1 MQDFGLVV
9 IGAHSGLFLK
19 DLVSEYQDQ
28 NILLVEPVPYN
39 YEILLQ
45 GGNVKK
51 ILIYLLSIGIFGV
64 ASIANSQTIRIGTEG
79 AYPPWNNLNSAGE
92 LEGAEIDFGNEAC
105 ERMGVTC
112 EWVTQ
117 DWDGIIPALLQG
129 KYDIIIAGMS
139 ITEERKEKVNFTTG
153 YMTDGARFAVLKNS
167 GLANLNI
174 AGMAKVNLN
183 NAGGKE
189 QAAIGQLIA
198 AMDGKTVCVQ
208 SSTIH
213 QNFLEKHMSGAV
225 DVELYQAV
233 DDHNLDL
240 AAGRCDA
247 VLADVGSIIDFMESD
262 GGVDVAFTGPT
273 FSGGVFGDGVG
284 GAVRKEDTDILEMW
298 NAAIA
303 EMSKDG
309 TTAEITKEWFGRD
322 ISM

>member
-1 MQDFGLVV
+1 VKKNL
-9 IGAHSGLFLK
+9 L
-19 DLVSEYQDQ
+19 
-28 NILLVEPVPYN
+28 ILLS
-39 YEILLQ
+39 LS
-45 GGNVKK
+45 
-51 ILIYLLSIGIFGV
+51 LLSLTTISN
-64 ASIANSQTIRIGTEG
+64 AKSIRIGTEG
-79 AYPPWNNLNSAGE
+79 AYPPWNNLNSAGD

-105 ERMGVTC
+105 SRMDVDC

-139 ITEERKEKVNFTTG
+139 ITEERKEKVNFTNG
-153 YMTDGARFAVLKNS
+153 YMTDGARFAVMKGS
-167 GLANLNI
+167 GLADLNI
-174 AGMAKVNLN
+174 ASKVNLN

-198 AMDGKTVCVQ
+198 AMQGATVCVQ

-225 DVELYQAV
+225 KVKLYQSV

-240 AAGRCDA
+240 RAGRCDA
-247 VLADVGSIIDFMESD
+247 VLADVGSIIDFMESG
-262 GGVDVAFTGPT
+262 GGVNVAFTGPT

-284 GAVRKEDTDILEMW
+284 GAIRKEDGDILEMW
-298 NAAIA
+298 NKVIA
-303 EMSKDG
+303 EMSADG
-309 TTAEITKEWFGRD
+309 TTAEITKKWFGRD

>member
-1 MQDFGLVV
+1 M
-9 IGAHSGLFLK
+9 
-19 DLVSEYQDQ
+19 
-28 NILLVEPVPYN
+28 
-39 YEILLQ
+39 
-45 GGNVKK
+45 KK
-51 ILIYLLSIGIFGV
+51 ILLILFSLSLLSLTTISN
-64 ASIANSQTIRIGTEG
+64 AKSIRIGTEG

-105 ERMGVTC
+105 ARMGVDC

-139 ITEERKEKVNFTTG
+139 ITEERKEKVNFTNG
-153 YMTDGARFAVLKNS
+153 YMTDGARFAVLKDS
-167 GLANLNI
+167 GLADLNI

-198 AMDGKTVCVQ
+198 AMNGSTVCVQ

-225 DVELYQAV
+225 KVKLYQAV

-247 VLADVGSIIDFMESD
+247 ILADVGSIIDFMESD

-284 GAVRKEDTDILEMW
+284 GAVRKEDTDIVEMW
-298 NAAIA
+298 NKVIA
-303 EMSKDG
+303 EMSADG
-309 TTAEITKEWFGRD
+309 TTAEITKKWFGRD

>member
-1 MQDFGLVV
+1 M
-9 IGAHSGLFLK
+9 
-19 DLVSEYQDQ
+19 
-28 NILLVEPVPYN
+28 
-39 YEILLQ
+39 
-45 GGNVKK
+45 KK

-105 ERMGVTC
+105 KRMGVTC

-153 YMTDGARFAVLKNS
+153 YMTDGARFAVLKDS
-167 GLANLNI
+167 GLADLNI

-189 QAAIGQLIA
+189 QAAIGQLVA

-225 DVELYQAV
+225 EVKLYQAV

-284 GAVRKEDTDILEMW
+284 GAVRKEDNDILEMW
-298 NAAIA
+298 NAAIS

-309 TTAEITKEWFGRD
+309 TTAEITKRWFGRD

>member
-1 MQDFGLVV
+1 MKKFTLIILSLTVLGL
-9 IGAHSGLFLK
+9 
-19 DLVSEYQDQ
+19 
-28 NILLVEPVPYN
+28 
-39 YEILLQ
+39 
-45 GGNVKK
+45 
-51 ILIYLLSIGIFGV
+51 
-64 ASIANSQTIRIGTEG
+64 ASFANSQTIRIGTEG
-79 AYPPWNNLNSAGE
+79 AYPPWNNINSAGD

-105 ERMGVTC
+105 KRMGVTC

-129 KYDIIIAGMS
+129 KYDIIVAGMS

-153 YMTDGARFAVLKNS
+153 YMTDGARFAVLKDS

-225 DVELYQAV
+225 DVKLYQAV

-247 VLADVGSIIDFMESD
+247 ILADVGSIIDFMESD

-298 NAAIA
+298 NAAIS

-309 TTAEITKEWFGRD
+309 TTAEITKKWFGRD

>member
-1 MQDFGLVV
+1 MKNFLLVVLSLSVFGL
-9 IGAHSGLFLK
+9 
-19 DLVSEYQDQ
+19 
-28 NILLVEPVPYN
+28 
-39 YEILLQ
+39 
-45 GGNVKK
+45 
-51 ILIYLLSIGIFGV
+51 

-79 AYPPWNNLNSAGE
+79 AYPPWNNINSAGD

-105 ERMGVTC
+105 DRMGVTC

-153 YMTDGARFAVLKNS
+153 YMTDGARFAVLKDS
-167 GLANLNI
+167 GLADLNI

-225 DVELYQAV
+225 DVKLYQAV

-284 GAVRKEDTDILEMW
+284 GAVRKEDTEILDMW
-298 NAAIA
+298 NAAIS

>member
-1 MQDFGLVV
+1 MKKFL
-9 IGAHSGLFLK
+9 LF
-19 DLVSEYQDQ
+19 
-28 NILLVEPVPYN
+28 ILTLGV
-39 YEILLQ
+39 
-45 GGNVKK
+45 
-51 ILIYLLSIGIFGV
+51 LS
-64 ASIANSQTIRIGTEG
+64 ASSIANSQTIRIGTEG
-79 AYPPWNNLNSAGE
+79 AYPPWNNINSAGD

-167 GLANLNI
+167 GLADLNI

-198 AMDGKTVCVQ
+198 AMDGMTVCVQ

-225 DVELYQAV
+225 DVKLYQAV

-247 VLADVGSIIDFMESD
+247 ILADVGSIIDFMESD

-284 GAVRKEDTDILEMW
+284 GAVRKEDTEILEMW
-298 NAAIA
+298 NAAIS

-309 TTAEITKEWFGRD
+309 TTAEITKKWFGRD

>member
-1 MQDFGLVV
+1 M
-9 IGAHSGLFLK
+9 
-19 DLVSEYQDQ
+19 
-28 NILLVEPVPYN
+28 
-39 YEILLQ
+39 
-45 GGNVKK
+45 KK
-51 ILIYLLSIGIFGV
+51 FIIYLLSIGVFGV

-105 ERMGVTC
+105 KRMGVTC

-139 ITEERKEKVNFTTG
+139 ITEERKEKVNFTNG

-225 DVELYQAV
+225 DVKLYQAV

>member
-1 MQDFGLVV
+1 MKKFLLIVLSLSVLGL
-9 IGAHSGLFLK
+9 
-19 DLVSEYQDQ
+19 
-28 NILLVEPVPYN
+28 
-39 YEILLQ
+39 
-45 GGNVKK
+45 
-51 ILIYLLSIGIFGV
+51 

-79 AYPPWNNLNSAGE
+79 AYPPWNNLNSAGD

-105 ERMGVTC
+105 KRMGVTC

-167 GLANLNI
+167 GLADLNI

-225 DVELYQAV
+225 DVKLYQAV

-284 GAVRKEDTDILEMW
+284 GAVRKEDTDILELW
-298 NAAIA
+298 NAAIS

>member
-1 MQDFGLVV
+1 M
-9 IGAHSGLFLK
+9 
-19 DLVSEYQDQ
+19 
-28 NILLVEPVPYN
+28 
-39 YEILLQ
+39 
-45 GGNVKK
+45 KK
-51 ILIYLLSIGIFGV
+51 ILIYLLSVGIFGV

-105 ERMGVTC
+105 KRMGVTC

-225 DVELYQAV
+225 DVKLYQAV

>member
-1 MQDFGLVV
+1 M
-9 IGAHSGLFLK
+9 
-19 DLVSEYQDQ
+19 
-28 NILLVEPVPYN
+28 
-39 YEILLQ
+39 
-45 GGNVKK
+45 KK

-174 AGMAKVNLN
+174 SGMAKVNLN

-225 DVELYQAV
+225 DVKLYQAV

>member
-1 MQDFGLVV
+1 MNK
-9 IGAHSGLFLK
+9 LFISFLT
-19 DLVSEYQDQ
+19 
-28 NILLVEPVPYN
+28 ILLFS
-39 YEILLQ
+39 LF
-45 GGNVKK
+45 
-51 ILIYLLSIGIFGV
+51 S
-64 ASIANSQTIRIGTEG
+64 SANAKSIRIGTEG

-105 ERMGVTC
+105 KRMGADC

-117 DWDGIIPALLQG
+117 DWDGIIPALLNG

-139 ITEERKEKVNFTTG
+139 ITEERKQKVNFTTG
-153 YMTDGARFAVLKNS
+153 YMTDGARFAVLKDS
-167 GLANLNI
+167 GLANLSI
-174 AGMAKVNLN
+174 AGMSKVNLN

-198 AMDGKTVCVQ
+198 AMNGKTVCVQ

-213 QNFLEKHMSGAV
+213 QNFIEKHMAGAV
-225 DVELYQAV
+225 EMKLYQTV

-240 AAGRCDA
+240 ASGRCDA
-247 VLADVGSIIDFMESD
+247 ILADVGSIIDFIESD

-298 NAAIA
+298 NAAIS

-309 TTAEITKEWFGRD
+309 TTAEITKRWFGRD

>member
-1 MQDFGLVV
+1 MKKFLLIVLSLSVFG
-9 IGAHSGLFLK
+9 IAT
-19 DLVSEYQDQ
+19 
-28 NILLVEPVPYN
+28 
-39 YEILLQ
+39 
-45 GGNVKK
+45 
-51 ILIYLLSIGIFGV
+51 
-64 ASIANSQTIRIGTEG
+64 IANSQTIRIGTEG
-79 AYPPWNNLNSAGE
+79 AYPPWNNINSAGD

-153 YMTDGARFAVLKNS
+153 YMTDGARFAVLKDS
-167 GLANLNI
+167 GLADLNI

-225 DVELYQAV
+225 DVKLYQAV

-284 GAVRKEDTDILEMW
+284 GAVRKEDGDILEMW
-298 NAAIA
+298 NSVIM

-309 TTAEITKEWFGRD
+309 TTAEITKKWFGRD

>member
-1 MQDFGLVV
+1 
-9 IGAHSGLFLK
+9 
-19 DLVSEYQDQ
+19 
-28 NILLVEPVPYN
+28 
-39 YEILLQ
+39 
-45 GGNVKK
+45 VKK
-51 ILIYLLSIGIFGV
+51 ILIYLLSIGIFGI

-105 ERMGVTC
+105 KRMEVTC

-153 YMTDGARFAVLKNS
+153 YMTDGARFAVLKDS
-167 GLANLNI
+167 GLADLNI

-225 DVELYQAV
+225 DVKLYQAV

-262 GGVDVAFTGPT
+262 GGMMLHLLDLPFQVEFLVM
-273 FSGGVFGDGVG
+273 V
-284 GAVRKEDTDILEMW
+284 
-298 NAAIA
+298 
-303 EMSKDG
+303 
-309 TTAEITKEWFGRD
+309 
-322 ISM
+322 

>member
-1 MQDFGLVV
+1 M
-9 IGAHSGLFLK
+9 
-19 DLVSEYQDQ
+19 
-28 NILLVEPVPYN
+28 
-39 YEILLQ
+39 
-45 GGNVKK
+45 KK
-51 ILIYLLSIGIFGV
+51 FIIYLLSIGVFGV

-174 AGMAKVNLN
+174 AGMSKVNLN

-225 DVELYQAV
+225 DVKLYQAV

-284 GAVRKEDTDILEMW
+284 GAVRKEDTEILEMW

>member
-1 MQDFGLVV
+1 
-9 IGAHSGLFLK
+9 LF
-19 DLVSEYQDQ
+19 
-28 NILLVEPVPYN
+28 YN
-39 YEILLQ
+39 LEILLQ

-51 ILIYLLSIGIFGV
+51 ILIYLFSICIFGV

-139 ITEERKEKVNFTTG
+139 ITEERKEKVNFTNG
-153 YMTDGARFAVLKNS
+153 YMTDGARFAVLKDS
-167 GLANLNI
+167 GLADLNI
-174 AGMAKVNLN
+174 AGMSKVNLN

-225 DVELYQAV
+225 DVKLYQAV

-284 GAVRKEDTDILEMW
+284 GAVRKEDNDILDMW
-298 NAAIA
+298 NAVIS

-309 TTAEITKEWFGRD
+309 TTAEITKRWFGRD

>member
-1 MQDFGLVV
+1 MKKFFIFVLSLGVFG
-9 IGAHSGLFLK
+9 F
-19 DLVSEYQDQ
+19 
-28 NILLVEPVPYN
+28 
-39 YEILLQ
+39 
-45 GGNVKK
+45 
-51 ILIYLLSIGIFGV
+51 

-79 AYPPWNNLNSAGE
+79 AYPPWNNINSAGD

-153 YMTDGARFAVLKNS
+153 YMTDGARFAVLKDS
-167 GLANLNI
+167 GLADLNI

-225 DVELYQAV
+225 DVKLYQAV

-247 VLADVGSIIDFMESD
+247 ILADVGSIIDFMESD

-273 FSGGVFGDGVG
+273 FSGGVFGYGVG
-284 GAVRKEDTDILEMW
+284 GAVRKEDGDILEMW
-298 NAAIA
+298 NNVIM

-309 TTAEITKEWFGRD
+309 TTAEITKKWFGRD

>member
-1 MQDFGLVV
+1 M
-9 IGAHSGLFLK
+9 K
-19 DLVSEYQDQ
+19 
-28 NILLVEPVPYN
+28 NILLIV
-39 YEILLQ
+39 
-45 GGNVKK
+45 
-51 ILIYLLSIGIFGV
+51 LSLSVFGL

-79 AYPPWNNLNSAGE
+79 AYPPWNNINSAGD

-167 GLANLNI
+167 GLADLNI

-225 DVELYQAV
+225 DVKLYQAV

-284 GAVRKEDTDILEMW
+284 GAVRKEDTEILDMW
-298 NAAIA
+298 NAAIS

>member
-1 MQDFGLVV
+1 
-9 IGAHSGLFLK
+9 
-19 DLVSEYQDQ
+19 
-28 NILLVEPVPYN
+28 
-39 YEILLQ
+39 
-45 GGNVKK
+45 VKK
-51 ILIYLLSIGIFGV
+51 FLSFIICFGAV
-64 ASIANSQTIRIGTEG
+64 VLATVANSQTIRIGTEG
-79 AYPPWNNLNSAGE
+79 AYPPWNNINSAGE

-139 ITEERKEKVNFTTG
+139 ITEERKEKVNFTNG
-153 YMTDGARFAVLKNS
+153 YMTDGARFAVLKDS
-167 GLANLNI
+167 GLSDLNI

-225 DVELYQAV
+225 DVKLYQAV

-247 VLADVGSIIDFMESD
+247 ILADVGSIIDFMESD

-284 GAVRKEDTDILEMW
+284 GAVRKEDSDILEMW

-309 TTAEITKEWFGRD
+309 TTAEITKRWFGRD

>member
-1 MQDFGLVV
+1 M
-9 IGAHSGLFLK
+9 
-19 DLVSEYQDQ
+19 
-28 NILLVEPVPYN
+28 
-39 YEILLQ
+39 
-45 GGNVKK
+45 KK
-51 ILIYLLSIGIFGV
+51 ILIYLLSIGFFGV

-105 ERMGVTC
+105 KRMGVTC

-225 DVELYQAV
+225 DVKLYQAV

-284 GAVRKEDTDILEMW
+284 GAVRKEDADILEMW

-322 ISM
+322 IAM

>member
-1 MQDFGLVV
+1 MKKF
-9 IGAHSGLFLK
+9 
-19 DLVSEYQDQ
+19 
-28 NILLVEPVPYN
+28 ILS
-39 YEILLQ
+39 LLT
-45 GGNVKK
+45 
-51 ILIYLLSIGIFGV
+51 LSILCLV
-64 ASIANSQTIRIGTEG
+64 TIANAKSIKIGTEG

-105 ERMGVTC
+105 KRMGVDC

-117 DWDGIIPALLQG
+117 DWDGIIPALLNG
-129 KYDIIIAGMS
+129 KYDIIVAGMS
-139 ITEERKEKVNFTTG
+139 ITEERKVKVNFTNG
-153 YMTDGARFAVLKNS
+153 YMTDGARFAVLKGS
-167 GLANLNI
+167 GLADLKI
-174 AGMAKVNLN
+174 AGMEKVNLN

-198 AMDGKTVCVQ
+198 AMDGKTICVQ

-213 QNFLEKHMSGAV
+213 QNFLEKHMAGAV
-225 DVELYQAV
+225 EVRLYQAV

-247 VLADVGSIIDFMESD
+247 ILADVGSIIDFIETD

-284 GAVRKEDTDILEMW
+284 GAIRKEDADILEMW
-298 NAAIA
+298 NNVIA
-303 EMSKDG
+303 QMSADG
-309 TTAEITKEWFGRD
+309 TTAEITKKWFGRD

>member
-1 MQDFGLVV
+1 M
-9 IGAHSGLFLK
+9 
-19 DLVSEYQDQ
+19 
-28 NILLVEPVPYN
+28 
-39 YEILLQ
+39 
-45 GGNVKK
+45 KK

-225 DVELYQAV
+225 DVKLYQAV

-322 ISM
+322 LSLIHI

>member
-1 MQDFGLVV
+1 M
-9 IGAHSGLFLK
+9 
-19 DLVSEYQDQ
+19 
-28 NILLVEPVPYN
+28 
-39 YEILLQ
+39 
-45 GGNVKK
+45 KK
-51 ILIYLLSIGIFGV
+51 ILIYLFSICIFGV
-64 ASIANSQTIRIGTEG
+64 ASVANSQTIRIGTEG

-139 ITEERKEKVNFTTG
+139 ITEERKEKVNFTNG
-153 YMTDGARFAVLKNS
+153 YMTDGARFAVLKDS
-167 GLANLNI
+167 GLADLNI
-174 AGMAKVNLN
+174 AGMSKVNLN

-225 DVELYQAV
+225 DVKLYQAV

-284 GAVRKEDTDILEMW
+284 GAVRKEDNDILDMW
-298 NAAIA
+298 NAVIS

-309 TTAEITKEWFGRD
+309 TTAEITKRWFGRD

>member
-1 MQDFGLVV
+1 MKK
-9 IGAHSGLFLK
+9 FL
-19 DLVSEYQDQ
+19 L
-28 NILLVEPVPYN
+28 ILLS
-39 YEILLQ
+39 
-45 GGNVKK
+45 
-51 ILIYLLSIGIFGV
+51 LSLFSV
-64 ASIANSQTIRIGTEG
+64 ATISNAKSIRIGTEG
-79 AYPPWNNLNSAGE
+79 AYPPWNNLNSAGD

-105 ERMGVTC
+105 ARMGVDC

-139 ITEERKEKVNFTTG
+139 ITEERKEKVNFTNG
-153 YMTDGARFAVLKNS
+153 YMTDGARFAVLKGS
-167 GLANLNI
+167 GLADLSI
-174 AGMAKVNLN
+174 AKKVNLN

-198 AMDGKTVCVQ
+198 AMDGATVCVQ

-225 DVELYQAV
+225 NVKLYQAV

-247 VLADVGSIIDFMESD
+247 ILADVGSIIDFMESD

-284 GAVRKEDTDILEMW
+284 GAIRKEDTDILEMW
-298 NAAIA
+298 NAVIA
-303 EMSKDG
+303 EMSADG
-309 TTAEITKEWFGRD
+309 TTAEITKKWFGRD

>member
-1 MQDFGLVV
+1 M
-9 IGAHSGLFLK
+9 
-19 DLVSEYQDQ
+19 
-28 NILLVEPVPYN
+28 
-39 YEILLQ
+39 
-45 GGNVKK
+45 KK

-225 DVELYQAV
+225 DVKLYQAV

-284 GAVRKEDTDILEMW
+284 GAVREEDTEILEMW

>member
-1 MQDFGLVV
+1 M
-9 IGAHSGLFLK
+9 
-19 DLVSEYQDQ
+19 
-28 NILLVEPVPYN
+28 
-39 YEILLQ
+39 
-45 GGNVKK
+45 KK

-105 ERMGVTC
+105 KRMGVTC

-225 DVELYQAV
+225 DVKLYQAV

-284 GAVRKEDTDILEMW
+284 GAVRKEDTEILDMW
-298 NAAIA
+298 NAAIS

>member
-1 MQDFGLVV
+1 M
-9 IGAHSGLFLK
+9 K
-19 DLVSEYQDQ
+19 
-28 NILLVEPVPYN
+28 NILLVV
-39 YEILLQ
+39 
-45 GGNVKK
+45 
-51 ILIYLLSIGIFGV
+51 LSLSVFGL

-79 AYPPWNNLNSAGE
+79 AYPPWNNINSAGD

-129 KYDIIIAGMS
+129 KYDVIIAGMS

-153 YMTDGARFAVLKNS
+153 YMTDGARFAVLKDS
-167 GLANLNI
+167 GLADLNI

-225 DVELYQAV
+225 DVKLYQAV

-262 GGVDVAFTGPT
+262 GGVDVAFTGAT

-284 GAVRKEDTDILEMW
+284 GAVRKEDSEILDMW
-298 NAAIA
+298 NTAIS

>member
-1 MQDFGLVV
+1 M
-9 IGAHSGLFLK
+9 
-19 DLVSEYQDQ
+19 
-28 NILLVEPVPYN
+28 
-39 YEILLQ
+39 
-45 GGNVKK
+45 KK
-51 ILIYLLSIGIFGV
+51 ILIYLLSIGVFAI

-79 AYPPWNNLNSAGE
+79 AYPPWNNINSAGE

-105 ERMGVTC
+105 KRMGVTC

-153 YMTDGARFAVLKNS
+153 YMTDGARFAVLKDS
-167 GLANLNI
+167 GLSDLNI

-225 DVELYQAV
+225 DVKLYQAV

-262 GGVDVAFTGPT
+262 GGVDVSFTGPT

-284 GAVRKEDTDILEMW
+284 GAVRKEDNDILEMW
-298 NAAIA
+298 NAAIS

-309 TTAEITKEWFGRD
+309 TTAEITKRWFGRD

>member
-1 MQDFGLVV
+1 M
-9 IGAHSGLFLK
+9 
-19 DLVSEYQDQ
+19 
-28 NILLVEPVPYN
+28 
-39 YEILLQ
+39 
-45 GGNVKK
+45 KK
-51 ILIYLLSIGIFGV
+51 FIIYLLSIGIFGF

-105 ERMGVTC
+105 KRMGVTC

-225 DVELYQAV
+225 DVKLYQAV

>member
-1 MQDFGLVV
+1 
-9 IGAHSGLFLK
+9 
-19 DLVSEYQDQ
+19 
-28 NILLVEPVPYN
+28 
-39 YEILLQ
+39 
-45 GGNVKK
+45 
-51 ILIYLLSIGIFGV
+51 
-64 ASIANSQTIRIGTEG
+64 
-79 AYPPWNNLNSAGE
+79 
-92 LEGAEIDFGNEAC
+92 
-105 ERMGVTC
+105 MGVTC

-139 ITEERKEKVNFTTG
+139 ITEERKEKVNFTNG
-153 YMTDGARFAVLKNS
+153 YMTDGARFAVLKDS
-167 GLANLNI
+167 GLADLNI
-174 AGMAKVNLN
+174 AGMSKVNLN

-225 DVELYQAV
+225 DVKLYQAV

>member
-1 MQDFGLVV
+1 M
-9 IGAHSGLFLK
+9 
-19 DLVSEYQDQ
+19 
-28 NILLVEPVPYN
+28 
-39 YEILLQ
+39 
-45 GGNVKK
+45 KK
-51 ILIYLLSIGIFGV
+51 ILLILLSFSFFGL

-79 AYPPWNNLNSAGE
+79 AYPPWNNINSAGD

-105 ERMGVTC
+105 KRMGVTC
-112 EWVTQ
+112 EWITQ

-153 YMTDGARFAVLKNS
+153 YMTDGARFAVLKDS
-167 GLANLNI
+167 GLADLNI

-225 DVELYQAV
+225 EVKLYQAV

-247 VLADVGSIIDFMESD
+247 ILADVGSIIDFMESD

-284 GAVRKEDTDILEMW
+284 GAVRKEDTNILDMW
-298 NAAIA
+298 NSVIS

-309 TTAEITKEWFGRD
+309 TTAEITKRWFGRD